1 MLDVKYKIV
10 RCIKEHI
17 NPKPSKKTNL
27 KKFEKRA

>member
-1 MLDVKYKIV
+1 MLDVKYEIV

-27 KKFEKRA
+27 KKI